1 MQTRRAVTIF
11 STVEFGRKD
20 CYVAAWLYV
29 LWSDKDNNVQRY
41 IGNMV
46 NEDSVESTNGNDIQN
61 RPIGI
66 IALIVGIIAAAK
78 AIAKATVAGVVAG
91 AAGAGITHAINN

>member
-1 MQTRRAVTIF
+1 
-11 STVEFGRKD
+11 
-20 CYVAAWLYV
+20 
-29 LWSDKDNNVQRY
+29 
-41 IGNMV
+41 MV
-46 NEDSVESTNGNDIQN
+46 NEDGVESTNGNDIQN